1 MRDTAVLDSV
11 PRLFLKT
18 WCGRAVFMLQH
29 FVCSRGKVLLDTFD

>member
-1 MRDTAVLDSV
+1 MHDTAVLDSV

-29 FVCSRGKVLLDTFD
+29 FVCYKAVLFPVF